1 MTEHL
6 KLAILGW
13 PFIALPYIFKM
24 IQSFKRFLLIVVTS
38 FGLFSYL
45 NGGTSELLIKWGT
58 QSSSTASNSLI
69 ASGEYQA
76 SAASSIQL
84 LKNLHANGE
93 LDTINPLNG
102 HLIEL
107 GFFDKLDDGTIDAT
121 YQPNTDGSNL
131 FRGIWTPITSETL
144 IGADWTDGTSG
155 QENNGGGASRTVSAG
170 EFYFATEFE
179 TSANNINSD
188 SLNVT
193 QSLSNQAIDGAYN
206 STITDDSIAS
216 ATLAARVQSLFDASD
231 ATTSTNPLIGMRFY
245 NSANPVNGSRYNT
258 IMNPNWRWEQF
269 SQNTLN
275 TVGPFTLHDTSG
287 AVDSSNLNF
296 EFDNSIGNTKGSKVG
311 TANTTLTSDKY
322 AATVTFYDGS
332 SDIDVS
338 GKSSIFSGLRGN
350 GTIGLGDGRTYTF
363 NAYDSNTSVFSG
375 EIVKQGGGSTD
386 AEVIKSGQGTLE
398 LSGDL
403 EVEGSNAILVIYDGT
418 LKLNPSSADTQIVE
432 SIGTVSGGT
441 PVLELDNSGVG
452 GNEIVE
458 IGLANSTT
466 PKEYSGAITLSGTNG
481 TVNKITVGSAD
492 QQSKE
497 QIFSG
502 AITGTNDLVKDGSA
516 RLRISGDSTS
526 TFSGDV
532 IVEDGTLVVG
542 NGSTDGSNLD
552 SDNKITINKGKLE
565 VAKNETLGVTV
576 EGGTG
581 KSMIGGGGTIGTVN
595 LGAVVSTDIDYISPG
610 RGISSSLSPSKKQ
623 VNFDANESTSIDTLT
638 VNTLN
643 WNDGGVFDW
652 QIKDFDP
659 SGGTEGEDWDFL
671 SITSLNFE
679 SGKTFDINLMAIS
692 STDGTQGAPDNLANT
707 WTSGNYDQTNGFW
720 FMSAGTVT
728 GMGTGDV
735 TDSFN
740 IRTEDFSYSANNWM
754 GNWGVW
760 RDGGDF
766 YLTYSAVP
774 EPSTYMMVTGLLMVP
789 GMSYV
794 RRYRNKKK
802 GIEVGEDNQS
812 S

>member
-1 MTEHL
+1 ML
-6 KLAILGW
+6 KIAHFIRFFGSFSVVLAIFYSHIITT
-13 PFIALPYIFKM
+13 PFA
-24 IQSFKRFLLIVVTS
+24 Q
-38 FGLFSYL
+38 
-45 NGGTSELLIKWGT
+45 GGTTTLQFQWGT
-58 QSSSTASNSLI
+58 SINDGGLLDDSSDAPT
-69 ASGEYQA
+69 
-76 SAASSIQL
+76 SSYQL
-84 LKNLHANGE
+84 LKKLNPNGS
-93 LDTINPLNG
+93 LGDAIDG
-102 HLIEL
+102 GLIEL
-107 GFFDKLDDGTIDAT
+107 GFFDNDGALDGGYTI
-121 YQPNTDGSNL
+121 NTDASNP
-131 FRGIWTPITSETL
+131 FSGVWTPITSESV
-144 IGADWTDGTSG
+144 IGHDWGSSATDSGVSRSVDDGQFYFNTYIDQTSG
-155 QENNGGGASRTVSAG
+155 DLNDLSDMTISGSQHLKSFSFPSPDLEAESASDII
-170 EFYFATEFE
+170 FD
-179 TSANNINSD
+179 ND
-188 SLNVT
+188 
-193 QSLSNQAIDGAYN
+193 DGAN
-206 STITDDSIAS
+206 TGITASLLEARMQALHDQSTG
-216 ATLAARVQSLFDASD
+216 
-231 ATTSTNPLIGMRFY
+231 TNPIIGIRFY
-245 NSANPVNGSRYNT
+245 DTAPSSDGSGPGTGALYNT
-258 IMNPNWRWEQF
+258 IASTNWRAQQF
-269 SQNTLN
+269 PSTGTQKILMD
-275 TVGPFTLHDTSG
+275 LY
-287 AVDSSNLNF
+287 DSSGSLDTANLKF
-296 EFDNSIGNTKGSKVG
+296 EFDNNIGNSIGSEVGSDNV
-311 TANTTLTSDKY
+311 TVNVNQFVS
-322 AATVTFYDGS
+322 TVTYYSGS
-332 SDIDVS
+332 GDLDAS
-338 GKSSIFSGLRGN
+338 GASSIFSGLSG
-350 GTIGLGDGRTYTF
+350 GSGSKIGLGDGRTYTF
-363 NAYDSNTSVFSG
+363 NSLDTNNSSSLAGNV
-375 EIVKQGGGSTD
+375 VKQDGGGS
-386 AEVIKSGQGTLE
+386 ANAKVIKSGEGEQE
-398 LSGDL
+398 LTG
-403 EVEGSNAILVIYDGT
+403 EFKIEGSTADLIIYDGT

-441 PVLELDNSGVG
+441 PVLELDNTGVG